1 MRKDYSCLNSNRDRR
16 TSRNVPECYDTNK
29 INLNTR
35 RLCLKCGKKFLS
47 IDPYNRLCENCVSIK
62 EKIALKT
69 FYVCS
74 KLPDELI
81 H

>member
-16 TSRNVPECYDTNK
+16 ILENVAGYHDTNK
-29 INLNTR
+29 ISLKKS

-47 IDPYNRLCENCVSIK
+47 IGPHNRLCENCVSTN

-69 FYVCS
+69 FYAS
-74 KLPDELI
+74 PKHLNNLI